1 MSSAFI
7 QVDKPFY
14 FAGDT
19 IQGHIFLNLVETINA
34 NEILVKFKGWEAV
47 RWIEE
52 RVVPEQEQQNIQSN
66 LIWHNV
72 RLTSLRPSACRW
84 KAQTP
89 PTAPERMRVCA
100 TTTSGKGTS

>member
-1 MSSAFI
+1 MSNAFI

-19 IQGHIFLNLVETINA
+19 IQGNIFLNLMETINA
-34 NEILVKFKGWEAV
+34 NEILVKFKGWESV

-52 RVVPEQEQQNIQSN
+52 RVLMEQERQNIQNN

-72 RLTSLRPSACRW
+72 RLGLCRVIVFIWRVRILR
-84 KAQTP
+84 TILV
-89 PTAPERMRVCA
+89 RMNL
-100 TTTSGKGTS
+100 

>member
-34 NEILVKFKGWEAV
+34 NEILVKFKGWESV

-52 RVVPEQEQQNIQSN
+52 RVLSEQETQNIQSN

-72 RLTSLRPSACRW
+72 SP
-84 KAQTP
+84 
-89 PTAPERMRVCA
+89 VI
-100 TTTSGKGTS
+100 

>member
-1 MSSAFI
+1 MSNAFI

-19 IQGHIFLNLVETINA
+19 IQGNIFLNLMETINA
-34 NEILVKFKGWEAV
+34 NEILVKFKGWESV

-52 RVVPEQEQQNIQSN
+52 RVLMEQERQNIQNN

-72 RLTSLRPSACRW
+72 RVVLCSLIVSIWRVVIL
-84 KAQTP
+84 
-89 PTAPERMRVCA
+89 PTILVR
-100 TTTSGKGTS
+100 TNL

>member
-34 NEILVKFKGWEAV
+34 NEILVKFKGWESV

-52 RVVPEQEQQNIQSN
+52 RVLSEQEQQNIQSN

-72 RLTSLRPSACRW
+72 SHSISRPSACIWR
-84 KAQTP
+84 ALTP
-89 PTAPERMRVCA
+89 PITPERMKA
-100 TTTSGKGTS
+100 

>member
-34 NEILVKFKGWEAV
+34 NEILVKFKGWESV

-52 RVVPEQEQQNIQSN
+52 RVLSEQEQQNIQTN

-72 RLTSLRPSACRW
+72 HHQICRLFGFIWRALTLLTIRARTR
-84 KAQTP
+84 A
-89 PTAPERMRVCA
+89 
-100 TTTSGKGTS
+100 

>member
-1 MSSAFI
+1 MSNAFI

-19 IQGHIFLNLVETINA
+19 IQGNIFLNLMETINA
-34 NEILVKFKGWEAV
+34 NEILVKFKGWESV

-52 RVVPEQEQQNIQSN
+52 RVLMEHERQNIQNN

-72 RLTSLRPSACRW
+72 RVMLCSLIVFIWRARIL
-84 KAQTP
+84 QT
-89 PTAPERMRVCA
+89 TLER
-100 TTTSGKGTS
+100 TNQ

>member
-1 MSSAFI
+1 MSNAFI

-19 IQGHIFLNLVETINA
+19 IQGNIFLNLMETINA
-34 NEILVKFKGWEAV
+34 NEILVKFKGWESV

-52 RVVPEQEQQNIQSN
+52 RVLMEQERQNIQNN

-72 RLTSLRPSACRW
+72 GYGLCSLIVSIWRVVIL
-84 KAQTP
+84 
-89 PTAPERMRVCA
+89 PTILGR
-100 TTTSGKGTS
+100 TNL

>member
-1 MSSAFI
+1 MSNAFI

-19 IQGHIFLNLVETINA
+19 IQGNIFLNLMETINA
-34 NEILVKFKGWEAV
+34 NEILVKFKGWESV

-52 RVVPEQEQQNIQSN
+52 RVLMEQERQNIQNN

-72 RLTSLRPSACRW
+72 RVWLCSLIVSIWRVV
-84 KAQTP
+84 TP
-89 PTAPERMRVCA
+89 PTILVR
-100 TTTSGKGTS
+100 TNL

>member
-19 IQGHIFLNLVETINA
+19 IQGHIFLNLCETINA
-34 NEILVKFKGWEAV
+34 NEIFMKFKGWESV

-52 RVVPEQEQQNIQSN
+52 RTLAEPERQNVQN
-66 LIWHNV
+66 HLIWNNV
-72 RLTSLRPSACRW
+72 P
-84 KAQTP
+84 P
-89 PTAPERMRVCA
+89 PTPRIIASIWTVP
-100 TTTSGKGTS
+100 TPKTSSTTSP

>member
-52 RVVPEQEQQNIQSN
+52 RVIPEQEQQNIQSN

-72 RLTSLRPSACRW
+72 TTLTHSGLPRADGKLRLLRPPR
-84 KAQTP
+84 
-89 PTAPERMRVCA
+89 R
-100 TTTSGKGTS
+100 G

>member
-19 IQGHIFLNLVETINA
+19 IQGNIFLNLIQPINA
-34 NEILVKFKGWEAV
+34 NEILVKFKGWESV

-52 RVVPEQEQQNIQSN
+52 RV
-66 LIWHNV
+66 L
-72 RLTSLRPSACRW
+72 L
-84 KAQTP
+84 
-89 PTAPERMRVCA
+89 
-100 TTTSGKGTS
+100 